1 MKTSYPIDEKIIRS
15 MWSSNHPLPKTCKDF
30 SAIGKPAAIRQALV
44 RLTKSGK
51 LKRIRRGFY
60 ERPRFHPIIGQSTSS
75 SMDVARAI
83 LESRH
88 APWQVSGA
96 TAANLRGLSEQ
107 VPGQLVIKTTAS
119 IPPVTLGN
127 SQIKFQ
133 RVAPSSLIGAGTE
146 AGTVIQAVRHLGPGG
161 LEPIQ
166 RDRLRRSL
174 KARTK
179 RELKK
184 LAPEL
189 GSLASATRLSPRRIS
204 GSVGP

>member
-96 TAANLRGLSEQ
+96 TAANLLGLSEQ

-189 GSLASATRLSPRRIS
+189 PQWMQPIVNQIS
-204 GSVGP
+204 VESEMP

>member
-1 MKTSYPIDEKIIRS
+1 
-15 MWSSNHPLPKTCKDF
+15 
-30 SAIGKPAAIRQALV
+30 
-44 RLTKSGK
+44 
-51 LKRIRRGFY
+51 
-60 ERPRFHPIIGQSTSS
+60 
-75 SMDVARAI
+75 MDVARVI

-96 TAANLRGLSEQ
+96 TAANLLGLSEQ

-146 AGTVIQAVRHLGPGG
+146 AGTVIQAVRHLGPAG
-161 LEPIQ
+161 LGPTQKE
-166 RDRLRRSL
+166 RLRRSL
-174 KARTK
+174 KGSTK

-189 GSLASATRLSPRRIS
+189 PQWMQPIVKEISADSKTP
-204 GSVGP
+204 